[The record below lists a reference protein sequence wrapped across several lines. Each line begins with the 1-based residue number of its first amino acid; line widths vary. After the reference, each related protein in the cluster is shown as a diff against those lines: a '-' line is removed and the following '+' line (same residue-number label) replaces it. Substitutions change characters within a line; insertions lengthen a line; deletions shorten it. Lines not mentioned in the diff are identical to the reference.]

1 MTLDADPLWLRVLP
15 AFLRQRLAGRQNLL
29 AVLRNSGWLV
39 FDKFMRGLLTL
50 LVGAWVARYLGPQ
63 QFGELSFV
71 LAYLAMFQSLAYLG
85 LDSVVVRNIARIQH
99 SDLSEEIKKN
109 HTGELLGTVFSIR
122 LLSGLVF
129 WLLAV
134 VGMWYFTTPRNAL
147 LTALAGAG
155 LVFQAADTVDLW
167 FQSQS
172 QSRRTVLAKL
182 MAYLSSNGVRVV
194 LVLGD
199 FDLVWFAAAFGLEF
213 LLAAIALYFSYKRF
227 GCGAKWLKS
236 IGKLGMVLIGESYLF
251 ALAGL
256 FNLISNKMDQLV
268 LNQYLGDSALG
279 LYSVFLPIIAI
290 CYSIP
295 NMVCVSAMPHFAR
308 LHKANSVNFKKK
320 VAQFFAMNYLL
331 SFLMVLFIYIYSKE
345 IILIFFGEQYLGAER
360 AMVIYA
366 LTAIT
371 TTSWIAQWVW
381 TYNQEKGRQQLGQTF
396 LGAVLTTLFS
406 MWLIPIFGIMGASVA
421 IVLSQLFAF
430 VFFNYFFDR
439 ELFRLQFC
447 LVKG

>member
-1 MTLDADPLWLRVLP
+1 LTLHTDPLWLRVLP
-15 AFLRQRLAGRQNLL
+15 AFVRQRLEGRQNLF

-39 FDKFMRGLLTL
+39 FDKCMRGLLTL

-71 LAYLAMFQSLAYLG
+71 LAYLALFQSLAYLG
-85 LDSVVVRNIARIQH
+85 LDSVVVRNIVRIQH
-99 SDLSEEIKKN
+99 SDFSEEVKKSQ
-109 HTGELLGTVFSIR
+109 TGELLGAVFSIR
-122 LLSGLVF
+122 LLSGMAF

-134 VGMWYFTTPRNAL
+134 VGMWSFTTPRNAL
-147 LTALAGAG
+147 LTALAGAS

-172 QSRRTVLAKL
+172 QSKRTVLAKL
-182 MAYLSSNGVRVV
+182 VAYISSNGVRVA

-199 FDLVWFAAAFGLEF
+199 FDLVWFAAAVGLEF
-213 LLAAIALYFSYKRF
+213 LLAAFALHFSYKRF
-227 GCGAKWLKS
+227 SCGAQWIKS
-236 IGKLGMVLIGESYLF
+236 IGKLGVVLIGESYLF

-256 FNLISNKMDQLV
+256 FNLISNKIDQLL
-268 LNQYLGDSALG
+268 LNQYWGDSALG

-295 NMVCVSAMPHFAR
+295 NMICISAMPHFAR
-308 LHKANSVNFKKK
+308 LHKADVINFRKK
-320 VAQFFAMNYLL
+320 VAQFFALNYLL
-331 SFLMVLFIYIYSKE
+331 SFSMFLFIYIFSKE
-345 IILIFFGEQYLGAER
+345 IILVFFGEQYLAAED

-396 LGAVLTTLFS
+396 LGALLTTLFS
-406 MWLIPIFGIMGASVA
+406 ILFIPIYGVIGASVA
-421 IVLSQLFAF
+421 IVLSQFFAF
-430 VFFNYFFDR
+430 ILFNYFFDR

-447 LVKG
+447 VVKG